1 MRELGLKS
9 VVRPKRYKS
18 YRGEIGKVA
27 PNVINRNFKASKPN
41 EKWTTDI
48 TEISVTGEKIYLSPI
63 LDMYNS
69 EVISY
74 VISHRPVLKQV
85 IDMLDAAFEKIDDGN
100 KLIIHSDQGWQ
111 YQNKRYQEKLCIKG
125 VTQSMSR
132 KGNCLDNSIMENFF
146 GILKTE
152 LIYCNKFKST
162 EELIEEIH
170 KYIRYY
176 NNERI
181 KIKLKGLS
189 PVEFRTQSCKFA

>member
-125 VTQSMSR
+125 VAQSMSR

-189 PVEFRTQSCKFA
+189 PIEFRTQSCKFA